1 MAGREEVQA
10 ATYALEGKV
19 IVVANAAQPYGRAC
33 IARFTAAG
41 AKPLASDRRNP
52 GDVLRKTKTPFVRA
66 DAADETQMATVMA
79 RAAELYGHIDGIVC
93 LPGSEPVT
101 WQGPVTELAESSFD
115 WDLGQ
120 NAKALLWCFKH
131 GAPLM
136 NDGGA
141 VVAVAAQTAL
151 TGGATIASHA
161 AAQAAVVAIAKS
173 AALELATRR
182 IRVNCVLTGSFDSP
196 HLEDTERELAVAAR
210 LNPLGRMPEPAELA
224 ALAQFLL
231 ADESAYITA
240 AAIPFDG
247 GASAGVVA
255 PNIVDALAEVLSTGE
270 DSSA

>member
-1 MAGREEVQA
+1 MGGWVEGDA
-10 ATYALEGKV
+10 AMYALKDKA
-19 IVVANAAQPYGRAC
+19 IVVVGAAQPYGRGC
-33 IARFTAAG
+33 VARFASAG
-41 AKPLASDRRNP
+41 ARLLASDRRNP

-66 DAADETQMATVMA
+66 NAADETQMVAVMA
-79 RAAELYGHIDGIVC
+79 RAAELYGHIDGVVC
-93 LPGSEPVT
+93 LPGSEGVT
-101 WQGPVTELAESSFD
+101 WQGPVTGLAESSFD

-120 NAKALLWCFKH
+120 NAKALLWCLKH

-173 AALELATRR
+173 AALELAARR
-182 IRVNCVLTGSFDSP
+182 IRVNCVLTGPFDSP
-196 HLEDTERELAVAAR
+196 HLEGTEREVEVAAR
-210 LNPLGRMPEPAELA
+210 LSPLGRMPEPAELA
-224 ALAQFLL
+224 ALVQFLL

-255 PNIVDALAEVLSTGE
+255 PNIVDALAEVLGTGR